1 VNEGQLYRKGEVDSR
16 IGILR
21 DWLDAGLELGNHT
34 FSHVLIDNVSLSQYE
49 EDVIR
54 GETVTRELMAERGRP
69 LRYFRH
75 TQLRTGPT
83 SQYREGLGTFLRN
96 RGYTVAPVT
105 VDTQDYMFAAVYA
118 DAKHRGDAALRGR
131 VLDAYRVY
139 VQENLAFHER
149 LAVEVLGREVRH
161 VLLLH
166 VNHLNADLIDEL
178 LAMLKQ
184 RNYSFI
190 SLEEALLDPAYA
202 RPEPTTRKGWSWIQR
217 WILAEGGEARPEP
230 REPPWVT
237 EAVEVLKTRRR
248 DR

>member
-1 VNEGQLYRKGEVDSR
+1 MDSR

-21 DWLDAGLELGNHT
+21 DWLEAGLELGNHT
-34 FSHVLIDNVSLSQYE
+34 FSHVGIDSVSLSQYE

-54 GETVTRELMAERGRP
+54 GETVTRMLMGEKGRR

-83 SQYREGLGTFLRN
+83 TEYREGLDAFLRN

-118 DAKHRGDAALRGR
+118 DATHRGDTALQGR
-131 VLDAYRVY
+131 VRDAYRAY
-139 VQENLAFHER
+139 VQENFSFHER
-149 LAVEVLGREVRH
+149 LGVEVLGREVRH
-161 VLLLH
+161 VVLLH

-178 LAMLKQ
+178 LTMLKE
-184 RNYSFI
+184 RHYSFV

-230 REPPWVT
+230 REPAWVT
-237 EAVEVLKTRRR
+237 EAVEALRARRR
-248 DR
+248 GDR